1 MLLINETFYRLWEK
15 CKEIYIFK
23 IEQYF
28 EIQIATVT
36 GANNSN

>member
-1 MLLINETFYRLWEK
+1 MKPFYRLQEK
-15 CKEIYIFK
+15 CKEMHTFK

-36 GANNSN
+36 AANNSN